1 MIQSSGYFS
10 PLLFIYIFRPS
21 SSVSIRWLKV
31 KMVWVTLCRKVKG
44 LSRPS
49 QIPNLCEELSKE
61 PLQSGASPP
70 LLPPPLPPSPAA
82 PPPEDRYVTLH
93 GYTGALA
100 HQTSVWLRDKKKKNH
115 VAMGTVALPT
125 SLPSPHMLTLNRTI
139 CVGILPPPSLPPLS
153 PNKKY
158 KVAVVDRF

>member
-82 PPPEDRYVTLH
+82 TKCGLNTRPELSFASPRPYSQASLYLSLSLFSLLFNFCLVI
-93 GYTGALA
+93 TGSGRESICTITTAIRWKQLMWA
-100 HQTSVWLRDKKKKNH
+100 RIS
-115 VAMGTVALPT
+115 GG
-125 SLPSPHMLTLNRTI
+125 SP
-139 CVGILPPPSLPPLS
+139 
-153 PNKKY
+153 
-158 KVAVVDRF
+158 